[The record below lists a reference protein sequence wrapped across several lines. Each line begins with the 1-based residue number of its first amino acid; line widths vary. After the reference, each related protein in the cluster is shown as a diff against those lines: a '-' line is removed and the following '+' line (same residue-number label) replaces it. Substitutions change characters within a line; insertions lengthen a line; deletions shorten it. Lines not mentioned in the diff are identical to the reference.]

1 MIKIK
6 IKDLEKQ
13 LGKRIRQNTK
23 VVGLDTASRTGW
35 CEITTSKTEAIIN
48 WGFIKIDSKDQYVK
62 YNQLIEI
69 FQKLIKEWNCPIVI
83 EDVFF
88 GRNVNTLKVLARLGM
103 IAYVLAKLGNLPT
116 NFILASTARAK
127 LGFNGIAKKA
137 FVHNQIQ
144 TKLKISLEDEDIVD
158 AFVLSLT
165 GIVIPEGLE
174 V

>member
-1 MIKIK
+1 MIKFK
-6 IKDLEKQ
+6 IKDLEKK
-13 LGKRIRQNTK
+13 LGKRIKTNSK
-23 VVGLDTASRTGW
+23 VIGLDTASRTGW
-35 CEITTSKTEAIIN
+35 CEIVTTKTEAIVN
-48 WGFIKIDSKDQYVK
+48 WGFIKIESKDQYVK

-103 IAYVLAKLGNLPT
+103 IAYVLAKLDSLST

-137 FVHNQIQ
+137 FVHNQIE
-144 TKLKISLEDEDIVD
+144 TRLGITLKDEDIVD
-158 AFVLSLT
+158 AFVLALT